1 MRDQTLQSLVS
12 QAEKLRRRIDG
23 ARANED
29 VDHLVDKL
37 TDIERRIA
45 QLPAESLAGAAAKA
59 RVMRANTDDSN
70 DLDCALARAV
80 ADDLE
85 ALAEGA
91 DHG

>member
-1 MRDQTLQSLVS
+1 MDRKLNELVS
-12 QAEKLRRRIDG
+12 QAEALRRRIDG
-23 ARANED
+23 APPGADCEAE
-29 VDHLVDKL
+29 VAKL
-37 TDIERRIA
+37 CDIERRIA
-45 QLPAESLAGAAAKA
+45 AMPAESVAGAAAKA